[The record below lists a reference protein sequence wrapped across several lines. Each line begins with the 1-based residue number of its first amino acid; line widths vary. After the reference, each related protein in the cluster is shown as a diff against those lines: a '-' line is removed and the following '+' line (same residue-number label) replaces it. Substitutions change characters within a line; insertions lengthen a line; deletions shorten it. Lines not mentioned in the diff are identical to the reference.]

1 MHDSSNLTQAVDSGV
16 ILDKYDHCLL
26 RSPHSRILLAVSG
39 CFPCQ
44 ILDLISI
51 TLSLLYH
58 LGLVPL
64 LKKKLIFF
72 FKVMKASYF

>member
-1 MHDSSNLTQAVDSGV
+1 MHDSSNLTQAVDPGV

-26 RSPHSRILLAVSG
+26 RSPHSRILLTVSG
-39 CFPCQ
+39 CFSRQ
-44 ILDLISI
+44 ILDLISV

-64 LKKKLIFF
+64 KKKVIFF
-72 FKVMKASYF
+72 FK